1 MSTFEALK
9 GTKERRSHSTDKKRN
24 LKTELMAF
32 FLDLAPLSM
41 KAVIL
46 ESLLIL
52 IAFKQLSFSHS
63 MAPPASI
70 NGTSPY
76 TVAYSFSFSMDID
89 RRNRIMPIPLPTKD
103 GPLKTS
109 FFLSCWSE
117 IALRGTYSSQAI

>member
-1 MSTFEALK
+1 
-9 GTKERRSHSTDKKRN
+9 
-24 LKTELMAF
+24 MAF

-70 NGTSPY
+70 NGTSPT

-89 RRNRIMPIPLPTKD
+89 RRNRIMLIPLPTKD
-103 GPLKTS
+103 GPQQTS

-117 IALRGTYSSQAI
+117 IALRGTYSSQAKKNINREKASLLWLKR